1 MVPSLTLLKF
11 VEYQL
16 LVFLTEGFP
25 HHYEQVGSRQGGQL
39 GSLKCIYVGGVLC
52 LVCDI
57 VLLFYQYLVSDD
69 PLPSL
74 SPLTYLMAVTSHDN
88 KNVKNV
94 EPDVV
99 QQSDQ

>member
-1 MVPSLTLLKF
+1 MVLVVPSLTLLKF

-39 GSLKCIYVGGVLC
+39 GSLKGIHVGGL
-52 LVCDI
+52 LSVCDI

-69 PLPSL
+69 PLPSPPPPDL
-74 SPLTYLMAVTSHDN
+74 FDGRN
-88 KNVKNV
+88 K
-94 EPDVV
+94 
-99 QQSDQ
+99 S